1 MREGGVGDEHYVG
14 ELWDAQ
20 AKPPR
25 AIAIAAHHFCK
36 VAVLLPKRCSLV
48 NLTLIDRPG
57 RASSWVHSQSTNRTK
72 YFCRCAT
79 RKQLGRAHFG
89 RD

>member
-1 MREGGVGDEHYVG
+1 MREGGGGDECYVG

-36 VAVLLPKRCSLV
+36 VAMLLPKRCSLV
-48 NLTLIDRPG
+48 PTLCTCLLHNLSLIDRPG
-57 RASSWVHSQSTNRTK
+57 RASSWVHSPSTIK
-72 YFCRCAT
+72 DKVFV
-79 RKQLGRAHFG
+79 
-89 RD
+89 